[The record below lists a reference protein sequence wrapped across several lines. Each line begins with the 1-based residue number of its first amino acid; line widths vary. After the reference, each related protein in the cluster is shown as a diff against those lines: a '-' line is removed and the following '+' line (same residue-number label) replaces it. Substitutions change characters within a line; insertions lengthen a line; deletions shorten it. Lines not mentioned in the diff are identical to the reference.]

1 MRYEKGSINISA
13 ARDVPLLQQVLRS
26 SFITGAQLFDFLQL
40 QSLER
45 SERAFHHRLRRL
57 IKHGLIEKQRV
68 MIHDRGP
75 IYALTTAGLS
85 VLTDLGEL
93 YAGRSGIESA
103 NGGFLHWLEIN
114 DLHLALLRAG
124 VLAQWIP
131 STEICSQ
138 NDLTTFRYAKD
149 YDAVVSVRWKGS
161 EFRFAFEYERT
172 AKTLTRYLG
181 ICDALE
187 SDMHVNVILYA
198 ASNYHLMC
206 FLRDNLQSRKKTVCV
221 GLMNELRDQSL
232 AARVMVA
239 GTARPAAPLHDI
251 LMSCIGA
258 RNVPQ
263 MS

>member
-1 MRYEKGSINISA
+1 MRYEKGTISINPS
-13 ARDVPLLQQVLRS
+13 RDVPLLQHVLRS
-26 SFITGAQLFDFLQL
+26 SFITGTQLFEFLQL
-40 QSLER
+40 ESLER
-45 SERAFHHRLRRL
+45 SERAFHHRLHRL

-75 IYALTTAGLS
+75 IYKLTTAGLS
-85 VLTDLGEL
+85 LLSDLGEL

-103 NGGFLHWLEIN
+103 NDGFLHWLEIN

-161 EFRFAFEYERT
+161 EFRFALEYERT

-187 SDMHVNVILYA
+187 SDMHVNVVLYA

-206 FLRDNLQSRKKTVCV
+206 LLRDNLRLRNKTVCI

-239 GTARPAAPLHDI
+239 GTARPATPFHDI
-251 LMSCIGA
+251 LMSCVGA
-258 RNVPQ
+258 RNLPQ
-263 MS
+263 MR